1 MYKVGLG
8 FDSHRIGS
16 DKPLVLGGVR
26 VDSDQGLIG
35 HSDADAPLHAIT
47 DAILGAIAA
56 GDIGDSFPDT
66 DPQWKDAQS
75 SLFVKHAVSVAT
87 GKGYHVSNCDLTVL
101 AERPKLQP
109 YKQQMRQSI
118 ADILAVDIDAVSVKA
133 KTGEGMGLVGRGE
146 GIAAMAVV
154 MLIKT

>member
-8 FDSHRIGS
+8 FDSHRLGS

-66 DPQWKDAQS
+66 DPRWKDAQS
-75 SLFVKHAVSVAT
+75 RLFVKHAVSVAAD
-87 GKGYHVSNCDLTVL
+87 KGYHVSNCDLIVL
-101 AERPKLQP
+101 AEEPKLQP
-109 YKQQMRQSI
+109 YKRQMRQSI
-118 ADILAVDIDAVSVKA
+118 ADMLAVDIEAVSVKA